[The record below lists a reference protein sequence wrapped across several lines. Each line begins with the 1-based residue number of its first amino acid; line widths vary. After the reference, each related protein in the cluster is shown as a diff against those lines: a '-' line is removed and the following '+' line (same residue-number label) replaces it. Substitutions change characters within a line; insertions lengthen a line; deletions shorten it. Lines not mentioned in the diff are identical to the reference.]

1 MLTSSSF
8 DAFIHL
14 RYIPYIPKKW
24 LVIHSWSLEH
34 QPVIS
39 QTQPVHLKP
48 TAGSSQAVHRMIWGL
63 RFEHMLFN
71 GDSYSKEF
79 YTTCLLL
86 WLGVSPHPLNYSSS
100 SVRVGWRHLSFQALF
115 WCSRT
120 PDHDF
125 LWPCHKESKV
135 CEIYGSQLVHSSG
148 IWQGSR
154 HQKRHV
160 SRWDWTM
167 FPKHRCHL
175 CSITSAVGTVSA
187 ERKLTCPLQA
197 SVMTESKCH
206 ICLWS
211 WKCPQKGYIPYF
223 ESQYVFHLVFMP
235 VFFLKHKHNCQSGRN
250 KVGEGDHGHFQFHWR
265 LHYIL
270 RLMSY
275 GILCHCGS
283 YPNDTSC
290 E

>member
-1 MLTSSSF
+1 
-8 DAFIHL
+8 
-14 RYIPYIPKKW
+14 
-24 LVIHSWSLEH
+24 
-34 QPVIS
+34 
-39 QTQPVHLKP
+39 
-48 TAGSSQAVHRMIWGL
+48 MIWGL

-100 SVRVGWRHLSFQALF
+100 SVRVGWQHLSFQALF

-148 IWQGSR
+148 IWQGSG

-167 FPKHRCHL
+167 FPKHRCHSMFDNQCSWDGL
-175 CSITSAVGTVSA
+175 YWKKTNLSITSIRYDWIQV
-187 ERKLTCPLQA
+187 
-197 SVMTESKCH
+197 
-206 ICLWS
+206 
-211 WKCPQKGYIPYF
+211 
-223 ESQYVFHLVFMP
+223 
-235 VFFLKHKHNCQSGRN
+235 
-250 KVGEGDHGHFQFHWR
+250 
-265 LHYIL
+265 
-270 RLMSY
+270 
-275 GILCHCGS
+275 
-283 YPNDTSC
+283 
-290 E
+290 